1 MTQTERK
8 LRAEIYELKRQLREI
23 TKEAAEYQA
32 RAAEYELAITKI
44 YREALKYAR

>member
-1 MTQTERK
+1 MTQTELE

-23 TKEAAEYQA
+23 TKEAAEHQE
-32 RAAEYELAITKI
+32 RATEYELAITRI